1 MSDSYSHARIV
12 KGFKDL
18 LEELAERERP
28 DDIPKRIRANT
39 EARQAAQ
46 ERVRREYAAYGIKAP
61 SDLALS
67 MTARKELG
75 IGIVWVHEDEQE
87 QAA

>member
-1 MSDSYSHARIV
+1 MSDTYSHARIV
-12 KGFKDL
+12 QGFKGL
-18 LEELAERERP
+18 LEELREMEKP
-28 DDIPKRIRANT
+28 NDVGNRIRANT

-67 MTARKELG
+67 MTARKELN
-75 IGIVWVHEDEQE
+75 IGIIYVNPEEE

>member
-12 KGFKDL
+12 QGFKSL
-18 LEELAERERP
+18 LETLEALDKP
-28 DDIPKRIRANT
+28 DDVGKRIRANT

-46 ERVRREYAAYGIKAP
+46 ERVRLEYAAYGIKAP

-67 MTARKELG
+67 MTARKEFG
-75 IGIVWVHEDEQE
+75 IGIVWVNENEE

>member
-1 MSDSYSHARIV
+1 MSDSYSDARIN
-12 KGFKDL
+12 KGFEDL
-18 LEELAERERP
+18 LAELRGLDNP
-28 DDIPKRIRANT
+28 DDVGKRIRANT

-75 IGIVWVHEDEQE
+75 IGIIYVQPEEE
-87 QAA
+87 AA

>member
-1 MSDSYSHARIV
+1 MSQDYSHARIV

-18 LEELAERERP
+18 LEELREMERP
-28 DDIPKRIRANT
+28 DDVSKRIRANT

-46 ERVRREYAAYGIKAP
+46 ERVRLEYAAYGVEPP

-67 MTARKELG
+67 VTARREFN
-75 IGIVWVHEDEQE
+75 IGIVYVEQGE
-87 QAA
+87 AA

>member
-12 KGFKDL
+12 KGFETL
-18 LEELAERERP
+18 LEELREFDRP
-28 DDIPKRIRANT
+28 GDVSKRIRANT

-46 ERVRREYAAYGIKAP
+46 ERVRVEYAAYGVEPP

-75 IGIVWVHEDEQE
+75 IGIVWVRDQE
-87 QAA
+87 EAA

>member
-1 MSDSYSHARIV
+1 MSDSYSHARIA

-46 ERVRREYAAYGIKAP
+46 ERVRREYAAYGIETP

-67 MTARKELG
+67 MIARKELG
-75 IGIVWVHEDEQE
+75 IGIVWHREED
-87 QAA
+87 AA

>member
-1 MSDSYSHARIV
+1 MSDTYSHARIV
-12 KGFKDL
+12 QGFKSL
-18 LEELAERERP
+18 LEELAERDNPNEIGR
-28 DDIPKRIRANT
+28 RIRANT

-46 ERVRREYAAYGIKAP
+46 ERVQREYAAYGIKAP

-75 IGIVWVHEDEQE
+75 IGIIYVQPEEE
-87 QAA
+87 AA